1 MASGAS
7 QGRLDA
13 GKALFLSRLL
23 KAWEKVPDTRL
34 GALIADALGH
44 QGLLTPA
51 HLELLSDK
59 ELIEAI
65 ERYVLLGFIPARH
78 ND

>member
-1 MASGAS
+1 VASGAS

-13 GKALFLSRLL
+13 SKALFLARLL
-23 KAWEKVPDTRL
+23 KSWEKVPDVRM
-34 GALIADALGH
+34 GALISDALTH
-44 QGLLTPA
+44 QGLLTTS
-51 HLELLSDK
+51 HLELISDQ

-65 ERYVLLGFIPARH
+65 ERYVLLGFIPRH